1 MISKA
6 EALDNIHERLRS
18 NGSRRS
24 STSGNDWLCPVHEVG
39 DGQHHSASLTVKV
52 GDDPGK
58 IVLRCAKCGTD
69 PVLKALGL
77 TFSDLHYDLESQ
89 SRTPIGEPLIYDYP
103 DKQGQPYLRVV
114 RQPMTVGRKETHQEH
129 WTGSTWR
136 NGLGGRHRVLYR
148 LPHVL
153 KAARKHRVIHL
164 AEGES
169 DADALNEWFK
179 ANKVKEFA
187 TTHPE
192 GAGKWRDDYAPSL
205 AGADL
210 VVIWADRDSP
220 GYACAEKRFLSLQS
234 AGHAVEIRLP
244 IPDQDKA
251 DVRDHLNAGHTP
263 DDGKVVSLEDLVALT
278 PEGEHDPE
286 VLKALRRLQV
296 QERARELHREAKADE
311 EFRPPASDLDLA
323 AALIREREALT
334 YTIDRLHPTGSNSL
348 IAAQF
353 KVGKTT
359 LMANLLQSYAD
370 GDEFLGEFAVHPG
383 PGRIALFNYELTEQM
398 LYDEYLGPMGIGS
411 PERVAVLNLRGSNFD
426 LRSPAAFAFAVEW
439 LRERG
444 CDALVLDPFGAAA
457 RLANEND
464 NSEARNWLLG
474 VLDPLKAAAG
484 IRDLWMPAHTGRG
497 QAEEGEEH
505 VRGASA
511 VDDWA
516 DVRWNYTKARV
527 ADENGGSWRR
537 FLSANGRAVDVSE
550 REIAHDK
557 DDHSLYVS
565 QYLSRTQLRASNTAT
580 QVVEVVTKHPGINAT
595 ALKDALHGG
604 SRDKGPAISQA
615 MREGLIH
622 VRIGGPGQKS
632 NAKLYYPGAEGSD
645 A

>member
-1 MISKA
+1 MATYEKAIAHIESRLIS
-6 EALDNIHERLRS
+6 R
-18 NGSRRS
+18 GSRRV
-24 STSGNDWLCPVHEVG
+24 SGNDFLCPVHEV
-39 DGQHHSASLTVKV
+39 DGKAHSASLTVKR
-52 GDDPGK
+52 GDEAGQ
-58 IVLRCAKCGTD
+58 IVLRCAKCKTED
-69 PVLKALGL
+69 VLEALDL
-77 TFSDLHYDLESQ
+77 WWSDLKYEDR
-89 SRTPIGEPLIYDYP
+89 RTAGKPRVFNYP
-103 DKQGQPYLRVV
+103 DAHGQKHVQVR
-114 RQPMTVGRKETHQEH
+114 RQPMTEGRPETTQWH
-129 WTGSTWR
+129 WTGSRWQK
-136 NGLGGRHRVLYR
+136 GLGKRERVLYD

-153 KAARKHRVIHL
+153 KAARKRRVIHL
-164 AEGES
+164 TEGES
-169 DADALNEWFK
+169 DADALNAWFK
-179 ANKVKEFA
+179 ANKIKEFA

-192 GAGKWRDDYAPSL
+192 GAGKWHLGTYAPSL
-205 AGADL
+205 AGATQ
-210 VVIWADRDSP
+210 VVVWADRDAP
-220 GYACAEKRFLSLQS
+220 GYACAAQRFSALQN
-234 AGHAVEIRLP
+234 AGYSVELRLP
-244 IPDQDKA
+244 IPDDDKA

-263 DDGKVVSLEDLVALT
+263 EDGKVVTLEELVALA
-278 PEGEHDPE
+278 PEGELDPD
-286 VLKALRRLQV
+286 VLNALRRLQV
-296 QERARELHREAKADE
+296 QERARELHRAARADQ

-323 AALIREREALT
+323 AALVREREPLT

-348 IAAQF
+348 IAAQY

-370 GDEFLGEFAVHPG
+370 GDKFLGEFDVDPG

-398 LYDEYLGPMGIGS
+398 LYDEYLGPMGIEN
-411 PERVAVLNLRGSNFD
+411 PERIAVLNLRGSNFD
-426 LRSPAAFAFAVEW
+426 LRSPAAFSFAVEW
-439 LRERG
+439 LKERG

-457 RLANEND
+457 RLTNEND

-537 FLSANGRAVDVSE
+537 FLSAHGRAVDVSE

-565 QYLSRTQLRASNTAT
+565 QYLSRTQLRASNTAA
-580 QVVEVVTKHPGINAT
+580 QVVDVVIKHPGINAT

-632 NAKLYYPGAEGSD
+632 NAKLYYPGPEGSD